1 MYASMIATQILA
13 KVVSYDNEVEIY
25 KTRTFKILIKL
36 LTMQVMKF
44 VSIVRNC
51 REHQPW
57 STH

>member
-51 REHQPW
+51 RERQAW